1 MTDRD
6 VSLSYFV
13 LPGKLY
19 LLVGPRPC
27 TRTYSHRQKCWK
39 ARLLLLTSFFPF
51 LPLPAPGPMSRKSLT
66 FVRVIVLGYLA
77 KEETLFFWGL
87 KWTKLSCV
95 QPSQLLLSG
104 IVALAFKI
112 ALVPVGC
119 RWMRKRARSTIQI
132 TTPKK
137 RSFHNHSHLSSV
149 LLQFSHS
156 FQLVEKSVQWTLAA
170 LPAFSSS
177 GLLTRTIPECTW
189 DHNVSVMFGKVRF
202 KEGIFGSDFKF
213 PYIYLFHILI
223 KFETLPYCYS
233 TK

>member
-1 MTDRD
+1 MCNLLSLLGRLYKIKRNNQSKKLDRQQEKATLYDMTDRD

-19 LLVGPRPC
+19 LLVGPRPG
-27 TRTYSHRQKCWK
+27 TRTYSHRQKWK
-39 ARLLLLTSFFPF
+39 PGCYFWPLFFPF
-51 LPLPAPGPMSRKSLT
+51 LPSPAPGPMSRKSLT

-119 RWMRKRARSTIQI
+119 RWMR
-132 TTPKK
+132 
-137 RSFHNHSHLSSV
+137 
-149 LLQFSHS
+149 
-156 FQLVEKSVQWTLAA
+156 E
-170 LPAFSSS
+170 
-177 GLLTRTIPECTW
+177 
-189 DHNVSVMFGKVRF
+189 VRR
-202 KEGIFGSDFKF
+202 
-213 PYIYLFHILI
+213 
-223 KFETLPYCYS
+223 
-233 TK
+233 

>member
-1 MTDRD
+1 MCNLLSLGRLYKTKRNNQSKNLDRQQEKATLYHMTDRE

-19 LLVGPRPC
+19 LLVGPRPG

-39 ARLLLLTSFFPF
+39 ARLLLLTSFFFPF

-119 RWMRKRARSTIQI
+119 RWMR
-132 TTPKK
+132 
-137 RSFHNHSHLSSV
+137 
-149 LLQFSHS
+149 
-156 FQLVEKSVQWTLAA
+156 E
-170 LPAFSSS
+170 
-177 GLLTRTIPECTW
+177 
-189 DHNVSVMFGKVRF
+189 VRR
-202 KEGIFGSDFKF
+202 
-213 PYIYLFHILI
+213 
-223 KFETLPYCYS
+223 
-233 TK
+233 